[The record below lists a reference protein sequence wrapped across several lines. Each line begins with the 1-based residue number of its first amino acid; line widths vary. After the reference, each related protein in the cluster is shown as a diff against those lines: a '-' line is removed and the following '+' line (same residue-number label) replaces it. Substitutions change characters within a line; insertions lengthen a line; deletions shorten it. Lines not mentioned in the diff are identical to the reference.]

1 VDPDD
6 GAKSVS
12 DAENGGVEEPKPRPT
27 GRKVVTAERLLT
39 LLNQRLEG
47 YGHCHAC
54 RFAGPIRALDEV
66 TEDGRNWSHFVPLL
80 CSDEIASGCRRIA
93 ERILEDAA
101 LEYNIRIRG

>member
-1 VDPDD
+1 VDPDA
-6 GAKSVS
+6 GATNVN
-12 DAENGGVEEPKPRPT
+12 DAEIGGVGESKPRPT
-27 GRKVVTAERLLT
+27 ERKEVTPERLLA

-80 CSDEIASGCRRIA
+80 CTDGIASGCKRIA

-101 LEYNIRIRG
+101 LEYNIKIFG